1 MSATIEISETNT
13 SAGTVTDG
21 VSNLNMGSTDAPN
34 LDPSTYVI
42 ASPGNSYEKWE
53 RVHITSLGGATQVD
67 NIRIYLSDVG
77 SGFVQGESMVTN
89 LVTSG
94 YIAASY
100 PAGGP
105 VETAS
110 TVATRSM
117 PTTMPSSSNIG
128 IGGSLAGAFTAVPA
142 YSDYFVLQEQIQA
155 NVPSGALQQKVLSIV
170 WDEM

>member
-13 SAGTVTDG
+13 SSATVTDG
-21 VSNLNMGSTDAPN
+21 VTNLNMGSVDSPN
-34 LDPSTYVI
+34 LDPSTNVI

-53 RVHITSLGGATQVD
+53 RVHITSMGGATKVD
-67 NIRIYLSDVG
+67 NLRIYLSSVG

-94 YIAASY
+94 YTEATY
-100 PAGGP
+100 PSGGP
-105 VETAS
+105 VATAS
-110 TVATRSM
+110 TVATRQMPTSM
-117 PTTMPSSSNIG
+117 PGSSNIG
-128 IGGSLAGAFTAVPA
+128 IGGVLSGSFTAVPA

-155 NVPSGALQQKVLSIV
+155 NVPSGALQQKVLSVV

>member
-1 MSATIEISETNT
+1 MPATIEISETNT
-13 SAGTVTDG
+13 SSATATDG
-21 VSNLNMGSTDAPN
+21 VSNLNMGSVDSPN
-34 LDPSTYVI
+34 LDPVTYVI
-42 ASPGNSYEKWE
+42 ASPGNAYEKWE
-53 RVHITSLGGATQVD
+53 RVYITSLGGATQVD

-77 SGFVQGESMVTN
+77 TGFAQGESMVTN
-89 LVTSG
+89 LITSG
-94 YIAASY
+94 YVQASY

-105 VETAS
+105 INTVS

-117 PTTMPSSSNIG
+117 PTTIPSSSNIG
-128 IGGSLAGAFTAVPA
+128 IGGSLAGAFTTAPN